1 MYHQRFTGSHYE
13 IGYRWGSLLA
23 KHGKYIL
30 DQIPFYITKDRID
43 YAEASIPVYQD
54 YFPEI
59 LEEIQGIAD
68 GQRSKNKLFRA
79 VLISMYSMPPEEH
92 CSCFAVSNG
101 KAIILGRNSDFL
113 TELEERNMNVVYR
126 LSSDSYAF
134 TGNTTAFVEM
144 EDGVNEKGLAV
155 GLTAVYPI
163 RIQPGMNAG
172 MLLRFFLER
181 CSTVDEVIRWTK
193 RLPIGSAQTFTVA
206 DAEGKIAL
214 IECCAD
220 GIGVVCPQDEPSF
233 VCATNRFHTKELEQ
247 NNKSGIDDWFAE
259 ARYQTMIKILKEK
272 SKSMDLSDA
281 ERLLSGKDGFICQY
295 DRKTGRDTVWSVVY
309 DLVNHSIYRTEGN
322 PSRRQYKEDK
332 RFLF

>member
-281 ERLLSGKDGFICQY
+281 ERLLYGKDGFICQY

>member
-220 GIGVVCPQDEPSF
+220 GIGVVCPQDEP
-233 VCATNRFHTKELEQ
+233 
-247 NNKSGIDDWFAE
+247 
-259 ARYQTMIKILKEK
+259 
-272 SKSMDLSDA
+272 
-281 ERLLSGKDGFICQY
+281 
-295 DRKTGRDTVWSVVY
+295 
-309 DLVNHSIYRTEGN
+309 
-322 PSRRQYKEDK
+322 
-332 RFLF
+332 